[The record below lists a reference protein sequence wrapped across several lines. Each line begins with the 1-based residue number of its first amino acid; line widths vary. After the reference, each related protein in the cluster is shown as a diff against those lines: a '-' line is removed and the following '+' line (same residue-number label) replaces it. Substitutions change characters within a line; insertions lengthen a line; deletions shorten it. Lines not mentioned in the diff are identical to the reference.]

1 MELRCQQKSEIASN
15 FSGADARNSQ
25 FGGAFVN
32 SRTAVL
38 SRPLRG
44 QRILQEPSQAFG
56 SLLLFVGMGLLA
68 LLLIDR
74 GELPI
79 AMPSTW
85 YSDRTLWVAGGL
97 AALGVGWYLLR
108 DSTPD
113 TSGRTLSPQQTRFD
127 AGLGPPLPRF
137 SQVVLYTRTGCHLCD
152 DARATLERYRAYLP
166 AVTEVDIDGDPGLIE
181 RFTTCVPVVEFDGKV
196 RFRGRVHE
204 LLLRRLI
211 AATPPRSTTQP
222 GDDL

>member
-1 MELRCQQKSEIASN
+1 MTASPPIDD
-15 FSGADARNSQ
+15 SSPPAPD
-25 FGGAFVN
+25 
-32 SRTAVL
+32 
-38 SRPLRG
+38 RG
-44 QRILQEPSQAFG
+44 RSLFG